1 MPSTLPVR
9 AVFFIDGSN
18 WYHALKKIGV
28 RSDRLDYQKVA
39 RKLAEH
45 REVRAIH
52 YYVGALPRMPGQRN
66 HPHTV
71 RQREFLRELRAQ
83 GVQVFLG
90 RVVRNYMP
98 PNKNPAVETLRHLLA
113 EERAS
118 LSERA
123 AEEIARLCRMP
134 LPYYIEKQV
143 DTRITADLIGMAHRG
158 EYDAAYLLSA
168 DSDFVPALDE
178 ARSRG
183 KLVFA
188 AGPGQSAQLA
198 AAADNFIRLKT
209 DWFSGLR
216 L

>member
-1 MPSTLPVR
+1 M
-9 AVFFIDGSN
+9 
-18 WYHALKKIGV
+18 
-28 RSDRLDYQKVA
+28 RSDRLDYQKAA

-71 RQREFLRELRAQ
+71 RQREFLRDLRAQ

-98 PNKNPAVETLRHLLA
+98 PNKNPAVETLRHLPA

-118 LSERA
+118 LPEPPA
-123 AEEIARLCRMP
+123 GEIARLVRMP
-134 LPYYIEKQV
+134 LPSYIEKQV
-143 DTRITADLIGMAHRG
+143 DTRITADMIGMAHRG

-168 DSDFVPALDE
+168 DSDFAPALDE

-188 AGPGQSAQLA
+188 ASPGHSAQLA
-198 AAADNFIRLKT
+198 TAADNFLRLKT
-209 DWFSGLR
+209 DWISGLR
-216 L
+216 C